1 MKKLCL
7 SIFTAA
13 LLATTPFISTSVVA
27 DDDERQYQH
36 FKPEPAN
43 NLQQAI
49 MNLTKYN
56 AKLEDIINGDLTAED
71 MAKVHELTYTL
82 EVALA
87 RLSKEL
93 NVAANSLEEV
103 HLGSEQMNKQ
113 RVKGFGKDYLKTLNH
128 VLGEHQKHH
137 DKHHEKD

>member
-1 MKKLCL
+1 MKKFWISVL
-7 SIFTAA
+7 TAA
-13 LLATTPFISTSVVA
+13 LLSATPLVSTSALA

-36 FKPEPAN
+36 FKPEPAE

-49 MNLTKYN
+49 MNLNKYN
-56 AKLEDIINGDLTAED
+56 AMLDEIVNGDLSAED

-93 NVAANSLEEV
+93 DVAANSLEEV

-128 VLGEHQKHH
+128 LLGEHKAHH
-137 DKHHEKD
+137 DND

>member
-1 MKKLCL
+1 MKKFWVSFLTATLL
-7 SIFTAA
+7 S
-13 LLATTPFISTSVVA
+13 ATPLVSTSAIA

-36 FKPEPAN
+36 FKPEPAE

-49 MNLTKYN
+49 MNLNKYN
-56 AKLEDIINGDLTAED
+56 AMLDEIVNGDLSAED

-93 NVAANSLEEV
+93 DVAANSLEEV

-128 VLGEHQKHH
+128 LLGEHKAHH
-137 DKHHEKD
+137 DND

>member
-1 MKKLCL
+1 MKTFVLAFL
-7 SIFTAA
+7 TIAA
-13 LLATTPFISTSVVA
+13 LVATPAIAEQS
-27 DDDERQYQH
+27 ERQYQH
-36 FKPEPAN
+36 FKPEPSN

-49 MNLTKYN
+49 MNLTEYN
-56 AKLEDIINGDLTAED
+56 AKLQQLIDGDLSAQD

-113 RVKGFGKDYLKTLNH
+113 RVKGFGKDYLNTLNH
-128 VLGEHQKHH
+128 VLGSHAKHH
-137 DKHHEKD
+137 AH

>member
-1 MKKLCL
+1 MKKFWISVL
-7 SIFTAA
+7 TAA
-13 LLATTPFISTSVVA
+13 LLSATPLVSTSALA

-36 FKPEPAN
+36 FKPEPAE

-49 MNLTKYN
+49 MNLSKYN
-56 AKLEDIINGDLTAED
+56 AMLEEIVNGDLSAED

-93 NVAANSLEEV
+93 DVATNSLEEV
-103 HLGSEQMNKQ
+103 HLGSEQMNQQ

-128 VLGEHQKHH
+128 LLGEHMEHH
-137 DKHHEKD
+137 SSHHSKD